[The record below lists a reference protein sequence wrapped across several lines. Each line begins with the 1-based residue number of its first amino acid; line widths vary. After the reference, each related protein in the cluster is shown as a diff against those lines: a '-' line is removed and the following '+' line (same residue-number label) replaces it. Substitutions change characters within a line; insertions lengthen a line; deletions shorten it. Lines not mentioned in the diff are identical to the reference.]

1 MPTAAPDLRGRAV
14 PSWTATLLLAGCWLA
29 MGPATPDLAAQVY
42 RAGLFAAHG
51 FAVWDNGWYDGH
63 HLPGYSLVF
72 PAVGSI
78 LGVRVTGAAAAVAS
92 AALFQSLV
100 RGRRA
105 QAASWWFAIGCVAD
119 LVVGRLTYALG
130 VTAGLAAIA
139 ALTRGRPVAAAAL
152 AVICAATSPVAGL
165 FLALAGI
172 AIALAE
178 RRSRAIGM
186 SAGALTTT
194 VALTLAFPEG
204 GTQPFTTAAFAEAL
218 ALSLVA
224 AAFAG
229 RDRRLRPALVLYVAA
244 VVACFVVASPM
255 GGNVTR
261 LGTAFLA
268 PALLLAPRPASPAHR
283 VLLLA
288 TLVTVAAWQW
298 VDPITQAARGR
309 DDPSTSAA
317 YYRPLVAALGR
328 RDAASGR
335 VEVPFTRD
343 HWETVYLA
351 RHFALA
357 RGWERQLDRRLN
369 PLFYERRLDP
379 AALHRWLRAN
389 AVRYV
394 ALPDAPMDPAGRA
407 EAAIVAAQPAFLG
420 AVWHDRHWRLFRVR
434 DPLPLASGAAHPVR
448 LGATDLRLRVS
459 RPGSSLLRVH
469 WTPYWRLAAGSGCIA
484 RHGAWTLLR
493 ARRPGR
499 FVLSARFSLAGLPR
513 RRATCAPGA
522 GARSV
527 EADDARGA
535 REQAVVGERP
545 QGVGLEVLDEEAH

>member
-407 EAAIVAAQPAFLG
+407 EAAIVAAQPAFLRRRLARPSLAALPRARPAAAG
-420 AVWHDRHWRLFRVR
+420 VGRRPSRAPRGHRPAVARESPRIEPAAGPL
-434 DPLPLASGAAHPVR
+434 DPLLAARGRQRLHRAARRLDAAARPPSGA
-448 LGATDLRLRVS
+448 
-459 RPGSSLLRVH
+459 
-469 WTPYWRLAAGSGCIA
+469 
-484 RHGAWTLLR
+484 LR
-493 ARRPGR
+493 AVGALLVGGSAPPTGHVRAGR
-499 FVLSARFSLAGLPR
+499 
-513 RRATCAPGA
+513 